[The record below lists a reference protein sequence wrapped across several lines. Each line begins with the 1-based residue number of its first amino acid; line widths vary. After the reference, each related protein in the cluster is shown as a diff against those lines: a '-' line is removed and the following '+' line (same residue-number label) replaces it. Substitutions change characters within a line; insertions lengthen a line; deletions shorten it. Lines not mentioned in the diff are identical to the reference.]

1 MRRVVAFFVVCLLVG
16 AMLVPTV
23 TAVSPANGKLAA
35 ARTAIVSAVGKDT
48 AGGAV
53 LVIEGGAVTMAE
65 GFGYADIAAGTFVT
79 PDTVFE
85 IGDLSAL
92 LVVLS
97 VLQLADENVISLD
110 DKLSDC
116 LSAEVVD
123 SLDLKYEVTVRQLL
137 AGQGGF
143 AGRAMD
149 VAYEQEKYLFNTLTE
164 AVLAAV
170 PEQVTKPGT
179 VTAYSDFGI
188 ALLALVVEWK
198 AGQGFENY
206 VIDHFLTPLGM
217 QRTQCSFRFLI
228 EDPAT
233 GYTLGEDGTFYTDGG
248 NGRRYAALAPATGVV
263 SSLSD
268 LQKLVSWLLTENALS
283 AASEALLCQTVSSG
297 MLQTGAT
304 PLTPLSNGALSLTGT
319 TACFGASLVLDLE
332 RGNAALVLTNTAD
345 SALLSLPAAL
355 FGGAG
360 LPLLLPQGDMVELKS
375 LRGTYLPLSAD
386 LSSFVGRLAAIDAG
400 VSVRV
405 KDDTL
410 YFGETA
416 LTQIARGVFADVA
429 APDVPLIQF
438 LLDEDG
444 EVTAL
449 LDTAGNAYTV
459 APAFR
464 TGLPARAALG
474 ALLLLGAGVI
484 LLALLGVF
492 RWLGDVDK
500 HGRRDSVLVPISGAL
515 ATLTALFAGAQVLL
529 AFKRGATAISS
540 TYFAL
545 QVLTLLA
552 GIAATVA
559 LVLGFITTVF
569 NRRTHRHVATTAIA
583 FVLFFLLSVFFG
595 LAVM

>member
-35 ARTAIVSAVGKDT
+35 ARTAIGSAVGKDT

-149 VAYEQEKYLFNTLTE
+149 VAYEQKKYLFNTLTE

-233 GYTLGEDGTFYTDGG
+233 GYTLGEDGAFYTDGG
-248 NGRRYAALAPATGVV
+248 NGRRYAALAPATGAV

-268 LQKLVSWLLTENALS
+268 MQKLVSWLLTENALS
-283 AASEALLCQTVSSG
+283 AASEALLRQTVSSG
-297 MLQTGAT
+297 ILQTGAT

-360 LPLLLPQGDMVELKS
+360 LPLSLPQGDMVELKS

-449 LDTAGNAYTV
+449 LDTAGNAYTA